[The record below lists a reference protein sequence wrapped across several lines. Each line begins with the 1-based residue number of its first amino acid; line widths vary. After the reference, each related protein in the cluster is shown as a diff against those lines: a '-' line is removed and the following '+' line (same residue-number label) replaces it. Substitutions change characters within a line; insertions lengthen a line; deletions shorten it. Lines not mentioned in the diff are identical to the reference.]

1 MISPLQS
8 EYSAIISAFDD
19 YFETDFA
26 DEHEDTAANA
36 RLRSRLRDFV
46 IDALVAGEASLAEQ
60 AIVFLLENTGCRED
74 MEIYRDIRTTW
85 LNSNLISEGTLLAIE
100 RVTDKP
106 IDRWN

>member
-1 MISPLQS
+1 MSSSLQP
-8 EYSAIISAFDD
+8 EYAKLISAFDD
-19 YFETDFA
+19 YFETDF
-26 DEHEDTAANA
+26 DNEHEDTAANA

-46 IDALVAGEASLAEQ
+46 IDALVAGEATLAEQ

-85 LNSNLISEGTLLAIE
+85 LNSNLISESTLQTIE
-100 RVTDKP
+100 RVTGKP